1 VGATLSGSKDGVVC
15 VLNRE
20 QQDLFGGA
28 LATFFFPRSHGHG
41 STSFDIVRSLALCGV
56 YYRYIC
62 KVCHPTTPYS
72 AHFRVAK
79 PPPTYKK

>member
-28 LATFFFPRSHGHG
+28 LATFFFTRSHGHG
-41 STSFDIVRSLALCGV
+41 STSFDIVRSLAL
-56 YYRYIC
+56 
-62 KVCHPTTPYS
+62 S
-72 AHFRVAK
+72 
-79 PPPTYKK
+79 